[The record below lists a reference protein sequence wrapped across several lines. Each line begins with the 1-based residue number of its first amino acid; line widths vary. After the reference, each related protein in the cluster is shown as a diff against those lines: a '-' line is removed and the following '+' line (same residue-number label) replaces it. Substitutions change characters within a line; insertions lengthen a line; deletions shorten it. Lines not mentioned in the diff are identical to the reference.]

1 MDVGKDSVYRFISAG
16 DATFVIPVYQRNY
29 DWKRE
34 NCLQLFND
42 VMNLTITHKTHFIGT
57 ICYTRCG
64 RNDFVIIDGQQRL
77 TSIML
82 MMKAIYDISSDENLR
97 KRINNRYLMNDSSR
111 YADGGKKLKLKPI
124 KKDEDVFEK
133 LMGTEKAYESEIFS
147 AEEKI
152 TNIFKNYELF
162 KELAEKEISRGKTLE
177 DIEDAVEGLEIVE
190 ICLTDEN
197 PQVIFE
203 SLNST
208 GLGLTNTDLLRNY
221 LLMSLA
227 YKDQEFLYQ
236 NYWMRIEELIKSENM
251 EQFLVDYL
259 ILKRKS
265 NDLTE
270 NGKKSK
276 ITSKNL
282 YYAFRKQFSQIDGN
296 ARDQVETLF
305 KDMLKYAE
313 IYKHFLYDESTIYQ
327 KLNAVDKKLYEL
339 FYNLGSKNAS
349 ILVMFIYEKMN
360 NGELSEELLVE
371 LLDVCISFAFR
382 SKVCNWSGFSAQFSA
397 LTVQKLGMPTIDFK
411 GLFWKAIT
419 SGRGRY
425 AFPSDRTFHD
435 ALVYGN
441 VYQSLR
447 SAGSKYLLYSLE
459 KNLPHS
465 KELPPYSTGTVEH
478 ILPQTPT
485 DEWVKYLKESNDAEE
500 YEKYIHSLG
509 NLTLT
514 NYNSQLSNNFFESKK
529 TEYAQ
534 SNYAY
539 TNELGNIQSWL
550 SADIEKRGKK
560 LADAAI
566 GIWKLDKTYISSS
579 VIDTGETY
587 TLSSDF
593 PSFLGQKPA
602 TVSVLGEERQIK
614 SWVDF
619 LKFTADKFYAAD
631 SKIFEELLN
640 YDGFPGKRRVV
651 SKTCDGMKKYHTVG
665 KESIYV
671 GTNYETV
678 DILKIIK
685 CIADYYDKATDSS
698 WSDDIWFTIRKN

>member
-1 MDVGKDSVYRFISAG
+1 MDVRKDSIYRFISAG
-16 DATFVIPVYQRNY
+16 EATFVIPVYQRNY
-29 DWKRE
+29 DWKRD

-42 VMNLTITHKTHFIGT
+42 VINLTATHKTHFIGT
-57 ICYTRCG
+57 ICYKSHG

-82 MMKAIYDISSDENLR
+82 MMKAIYDICDDEKLR
-97 KRINNRYLMNDSSR
+97 KKINDRYLINDYSKYS
-111 YADGGKKLKLKPI
+111 DGGKKLKLKPI
-124 KKDEDVFEK
+124 KKDESVFDK
-133 LMGTEKAYESEIFS
+133 LMGTEKAYLSEIFS
-147 AEEKI
+147 VEEKV

-162 KELAEKEISRGKTLE
+162 IELTQKEVARGKSLDE
-177 DIEDAVEGLEIVE
+177 IEDAVEGLEIVE

-227 YKDQEFLYQ
+227 YKDQEVLYQ

-270 NGKKSK
+270 NGKKAK

-282 YYAFRKQFSQIDGN
+282 YYAFRKQFRQIDGN
-296 ARDQVETLF
+296 AKDQVESLF
-305 KDMLKYAE
+305 IDMRKYAE
-313 IYKHFLYDESTIYQ
+313 IYKHFLYDESTVYQ
-327 KLNAVDKKLYEL
+327 NLSPVDKKLYEL

-349 ILVMFIYEKMN
+349 ILILFIYEKMDK
-360 NGELSEELLVE
+360 GELSEEIFIE
-371 LLDVCISFAFR
+371 LLDICISFAFR

-397 LTVQKLGMPTIDFK
+397 LTVQKLDVPTEDFK
-411 GLFWKAIT
+411 ILFWKAIT

-425 AFPSDRTFHD
+425 AFPSDRNFID

-447 SAGSKYLLYSLE
+447 SAGSKYLLYTLE

-465 KELPPYSTGTVEH
+465 KELPPYSSGSVEH
-478 ILPQTPT
+478 ILPRTPN
-485 DEWVKYLKESNDAEE
+485 DEWNKYLKERGDSEN
-500 YEKYIHSLG
+500 YEKYTQTLG

-514 NYNSQLSNNFFESKK
+514 NYNSELSNNFFESKK
-529 TEYAQ
+529 EEYAK

-539 TNELGNIQSWL
+539 TNELSDITSWI
-550 SADIEKRGKK
+550 STDIEARGKRM
-560 LADAAI
+560 ADAAVK
-566 GIWKLDKTYISSS
+566 IWKLDNEYTATT
-579 VIDTGETY
+579 IDTGETY
-587 TLSSDF
+587 TLFSDL

-602 TVSVLGEERQIK
+602 TVSVLGEEKQIK

-619 LKFTADKFYAAD
+619 LKFATDKFYEED
-631 SKIFEELLN
+631 PKIFLELLS
-640 YDGFPGKRRVV
+640 YDNFPGKKAVISR
-651 SKTCDGMKKYHTVG
+651 TNEGMKKSYEVG
-665 KESIYV
+665 KDNLFIN
-671 GTNYETV
+671 TNYDTV
-678 DILKIIK
+678 DLLRIIK
-685 CIADYYDKATDSS
+685 CIAEYYDKATDSS
-698 WSDDIWFTIRKN
+698 WSEDIWFTIRRN

>member
-1 MDVGKDSVYRFISAG
+1 MDVGKDSIYRFISAG
-16 DATFVIPVYQRNY
+16 DTTFVIPVYQRNY
-29 DWKRE
+29 DWKKE
-34 NCLQLFND
+34 NCLQLFQD
-42 VMNLTITHKTHFIGT
+42 IINLTNSDKAHFIGT
-57 ICYTRCG
+57 ICFTRSG
-64 RNDFVIIDGQQRL
+64 MNDFVIIDGQQRL

-82 MMKAIYDISSDENLR
+82 MMKAMFDVSNDEKLKN
-97 KRINNRYLMNDSSR
+97 KICTRYLQNDFNDYS
-111 YADGGKKLKLKPI
+111 DGGKKLKLKPI
-124 KKDEDVFEK
+124 KKDESVFDK
-133 LMGTEKAYESEIFS
+133 LMGTDKAFESEIFS
-147 AEEKI
+147 PEEKL
-152 TNIFKNYELF
+152 TNIFKNYDLF
-162 KELAEKEISRGKTLE
+162 KELLQKELLRGKYLE
-177 DIEDAVEGLEIVE
+177 EIERAVERLEIVK

-282 YYAFRKQFSQIDGN
+282 YYAFRKQFNQIDGN
-296 ARDQVETLF
+296 ARDQVESLF

-327 KLNAVDKKLYEL
+327 KLDAVDKKLYEL

-349 ILVMFIYEKMN
+349 ILVMFIYEKLN
-360 NGELSEELLVE
+360 RGELSEELFIE
-371 LLDVCISFAFR
+371 LIDICISFAFR

-397 LTVQKLGMPTIDFK
+397 LTVQKIDVAASDFK
-411 GLFWKAIT
+411 ELFWRAIT

-425 AFPSDRTFHD
+425 AFPSDKTFQD

-465 KELPPYSTGTVEH
+465 KELPAYSTGTVEH
-478 ILPQTPT
+478 VLPQTPT
-485 DEWVKYLKESNDAEE
+485 DEWKKYLKDHNDSEN
-500 YEKYIHSLG
+500 YEKFIHTLG

-514 NYNSQLSNNFFESKK
+514 NYNSQLSNNFFEDKK
-529 TEYAQ
+529 EEYTQ

-539 TNELGNIQSWL
+539 TNELGSILSWT
-550 SADIEKRGKK
+550 SSDIEKRGKK
-560 LADAAI
+560 MAEAATS
-566 GIWKLDKTYISSS
+566 IWKLDNEFIGSS
-579 VIDTGETY
+579 VIDTGETF
-587 TLSSDF
+587 TLSSDL

-602 TVSVLGEERQIK
+602 IVSVLGEERQIK

-619 LKFTADKFYAAD
+619 LKFVVDKFYTED
-631 SKIFEELLN
+631 SKTFMELLT
-640 YDGFPGKRRVV
+640 YDGFPGKRAVI
-651 SKTCDGMKKYHTVG
+651 SANTDGMKKPYEIE
-665 KESIYV
+665 KNSLYIN
-671 GTNYETV
+671 TNYDTV
-678 DILKIIK
+678 DVLKIIK
-685 CIADYYDKATDSS
+685 CIAEYYDKATESS
-698 WSDDIWFTIRKN
+698 WSEDIWFTIRKN